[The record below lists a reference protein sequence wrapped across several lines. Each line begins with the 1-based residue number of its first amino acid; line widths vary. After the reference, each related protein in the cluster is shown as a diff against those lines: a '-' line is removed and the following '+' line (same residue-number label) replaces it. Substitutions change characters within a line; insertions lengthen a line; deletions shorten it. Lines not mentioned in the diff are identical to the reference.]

1 MRRPALAPEV
11 DGDSAIAVVRVKSS
25 PLPSCPRLAG
35 GQQGNES
42 ALARGGPRRG
52 QGRTPALVTR
62 LQQLEPGPPRLVP
75 AAAAR
80 LAAVA
85 AVTTVRA
92 RYFPAQVLLPGLG
105 VWSRTYVL
113 LADDGLHVFR
123 RTGEV
128 AQWHQAVDW
137 SRMPGV
143 LPSAREGR
151 NGITVHLADGTT
163 AVLTTG
169 GGCGCGSPLRHWAGP
184 SWGNRV
190 RVG

>member
-1 MRRPALAPEV
+1 M
-11 DGDSAIAVVRVKSS
+11 
-25 PLPSCPRLAG
+25 
-35 GQQGNES
+35 
-42 ALARGGPRRG
+42 
-52 QGRTPALVTR
+52 
-62 LQQLEPGPPRLVP
+62 
-75 AAAAR
+75 
-80 LAAVA
+80 
-85 AVTTVRA
+85 TTVRA
-92 RYFPAQVLLPGLG
+92 RYFPVRVLLPGLG

-113 LADDGLHVFR
+113 LADNGLHVFR

>member
-1 MRRPALAPEV
+1 V
-11 DGDSAIAVVRVKSS
+11 SV
-25 PLPSCPRLAG
+25 
-35 GQQGNES
+35 
-42 ALARGGPRRG
+42 
-52 QGRTPALVTR
+52 
-62 LQQLEPGPPRLVP
+62 
-75 AAAAR
+75 
-80 LAAVA
+80 
-85 AVTTVRA
+85 VRA
-92 RYFPAQVLLPGLG
+92 RYFPAQVLLPELG

-113 LADDGLHVFR
+113 LADDGLHAFR

-137 SRMPGV
+137 SRMPSV

-169 GGCGCGSPLRHWAGP
+169 GGCGCGSPLKSWAGP
-184 SWGNRV
+184 SWANRI